1 MRPIGLAVV
10 LAVSLTL
17 APLVVEAQPAAKVGR
32 LGFLGPSFSEDDP
45 RAENLRAFREALQNL
60 GYVDGK
66 TIAIEWRLADNYEL
80 YPALAAELVRL
91 NVNVLV
97 TPNTPGAL
105 AAKRATS
112 TIPIVIIAVG
122 DPVGSGIVSSLA
134 RPGGN
139 VTGLSIFATDLYAK
153 RLELLKE
160 ALPRLSRVAV
170 LYNPTNPISVGQ
182 LESLQAAARTLGVQ
196 LQLLEVKSS
205 QDFVGAFDAATR
217 AHADGLMGMPDQLL
231 GGVHVKRLT
240 DLALKHRLPAMYWS
254 AGHARSGALM
264 AYGPDEPEMHRRA
277 ATYVD
282 KILKGAR
289 AADLPVEQPAKFAFV
304 INLKTAKALGLTIPP
319 SLLLRADQ
327 VIQ

>member
-1 MRPIGLAVV
+1 MRLIGLAVI
-10 LAVSLTL
+10 LSLTL

-122 DPVGSGIVSSLA
+122 DPVGSGIVSSL
-134 RPGGN
+134 
-139 VTGLSIFATDLYAK
+139 
-153 RLELLKE
+153 
-160 ALPRLSRVAV
+160 
-170 LYNPTNPISVGQ
+170 
-182 LESLQAAARTLGVQ
+182 
-196 LQLLEVKSS
+196 
-205 QDFVGAFDAATR
+205 
-217 AHADGLMGMPDQLL
+217 
-231 GGVHVKRLT
+231 
-240 DLALKHRLPAMYWS
+240 
-254 AGHARSGALM
+254 
-264 AYGPDEPEMHRRA
+264 
-277 ATYVD
+277 
-282 KILKGAR
+282 
-289 AADLPVEQPAKFAFV
+289 
-304 INLKTAKALGLTIPP
+304 
-319 SLLLRADQ
+319 
-327 VIQ
+327 